1 MGEKRHYVACIDL
14 EGRSVLVVGAGRVA
28 HEKAAGLLECGAAVT
43 VVAPDATVGLR
54 EMAAAGAVDWA
65 QKTYDTG
72 DLHGAFLV
80 IAAANA
86 TDVNAAVS
94 KDALA
99 RGILVCNTD
108 EPDAGNFASPSVM
121 TRGDLT
127 LTVSTGGKSPTLA
140 AVLRERLS
148 DEFGDE
154 WAALTEILG
163 RLRGDIQAIGDEAAR
178 KNAVRRVLADDA
190 VWECLRAGDMA
201 EAEGKVRRC
210 LLSSSE

>member
-1 MGEKRHYVACIDL
+1 MYPIHLNLTNKR
-14 EGRSVLVVGAGRVA
+14 SLVVGGGKVA
-28 HEKAAGLLECGAAVT
+28 ERKVKSLRECGAAVT

-54 EMAAAGAVDWA
+54 EMAAAGEVDWA
-65 QKTYDTG
+65 QKTYDAG

-99 RGILVCNTD
+99 RGILVNNTD